1 MEIPSKSPLLL
12 VSLLL
17 FSFMFLP
24 LSLHAIC
31 NPNDKEVLLQIQEA
45 AGNPPDMVSAWNLAN
60 DCCSSWAINCNSDG
74 RVTYFFAFRSNR
86 NFELPSRIGNLEFL
100 QSFTFVGLHGL
111 IGTIPPSIKRLKYL
125 EQLAIY
131 ECSLNGT
138 IPNFL
143 GQMKSLKRIDLNSNQ
158 LSGSIPHSL
167 GHLPNLTELDLS
179 VNKLTGHIAKSFGLL
194 KNLEKLVLSFNQLS
208 GSIPKSLRNLNLSY
222 IDLSR
227 NNLRGDASFLLG
239 PGKTSLGIF
248 YLRSNKFSFNFS
260 NIEIPSSLG
269 GFDVSF
275 NKIYGSL
282 PPSITKPFY
291 EDGFNVSYNRLCGP
305 IPNGLQYLDDAAS
318 AFIGNKCLCGS
329 PLPPC

>member
-1 MEIPSKSPLLL
+1 MEIPSKSPVLL
-12 VSLLL
+12 VSLL
-17 FSFMFLP
+17 FSSMFLP
-24 LSLHAIC
+24 LSIHAIC

-45 AGNPPDMVSAWNLAN
+45 AGNPSDMVSAWNLAN

-74 RVTYFFAFRSNR
+74 RVTYFFAYRSNQD
-86 NFELPSRIGNLEFL
+86 FELPSSIGNLEFL

-111 IGTIPPSIKRLKYL
+111 IGTIPPNITRLKYL

-131 ECSLNGT
+131 ECNLNGT

-158 LSGSIPHSL
+158 LSGSIPRSL
-167 GHLPNLTELDLS
+167 GYLLNLTELNLYG
-179 VNKLTGHIAKSFGLL
+179 NKLTSHIPKSFGLL
-194 KNLEKLVLSFNQLS
+194 KNLETLMLSSNQLS
-208 GSIPKSLRNLNLSY
+208 GSIPRSLGNLKLNS
-222 IDLSR
+222 IDLSL
-227 NNLRGDASFLLG
+227 NKFKGDASFLLG
-239 PGKTSLGIF
+239 ADKTSLGIF

-260 NIEIPSSLG
+260 NVEIPSSLS

-291 EDGFNVSYNRLCGP
+291 EDAFNVSYNSLCGP
-305 IPNGLQYLDDAAS
+305 IPNGLQYLDDAES